1 MANSFYSH
9 VLNYV
14 NKFSRHY
21 NLEDKKKKRNGTD
34 TRPCSILYKQ
44 VVKEIILLTHQ
55 EMNFQ
60 QMSHLNLVIIYKH
73 IIDLSHN
80 YGKIN
85 QKC

>member
-1 MANSFYSH
+1 
-9 VLNYV
+9 
-14 NKFSRHY
+14 
-21 NLEDKKKKRNGTD
+21 
-34 TRPCSILYKQ
+34 
-44 VVKEIILLTHQ
+44 
-55 EMNFQ
+55 MNFQ